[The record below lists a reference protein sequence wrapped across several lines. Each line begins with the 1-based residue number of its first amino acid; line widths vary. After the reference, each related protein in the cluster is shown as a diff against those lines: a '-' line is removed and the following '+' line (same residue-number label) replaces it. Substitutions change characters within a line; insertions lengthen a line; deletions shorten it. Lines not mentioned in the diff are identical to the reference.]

1 MRIPLERNAI
11 HLAENLEV
19 LVRLPDSSIQLVYID
34 PPFNTGKVQA
44 RTRIQTQADESGDR
58 VGFGGKRYRTTKLGT
73 QKYSDS
79 FDDFIGFLEPRLV
92 ELWRV
97 LDSTGSLFLHLDARE
112 VHYAKVAMD
121 GLFGRDH
128 FINEIIWSYDYG
140 GRPKDR
146 WPNKHDNI
154 LWYVK
159 DPENYTFN
167 YDDIDRIPYMAPGL
181 VGAEKAERGKTP
193 TDVWWN
199 TIVPTNSRER
209 TGYPTQKPLG
219 VMNRIIRVHSNAG
232 DVVLDCF
239 AGSGT
244 TGEAAIRNGRSY
256 ILVDSNPEACAV
268 MANRLSFSNPRL
280 IGFAETSDPPLKPTL

>member
-1 MRIPLERNAI
+1 MTVRNSI
-11 HLAENLEV
+11 YFGENLEI
-19 LVRLPDSSIQLVYID
+19 LRGLPDASVQLVYTD

-44 RTRIQTQADESGDR
+44 HTRIKTEAHADGDR
-58 VGFGGKRYRTTKLGT
+58 TGFGGKRYKTSTVGT
-73 QKYSDS
+73 NAYADS
-79 FDDFIGFLEPRLV
+79 FDDYMGFLKPRLN

-97 LDSTGSLFLHLDARE
+97 LAPTGSLFLHLDSRE
-112 VHYAKVAMD
+112 VHYAKVLAD
-121 GLFGRDH
+121 QLFGRNK

-146 WPNKHDNI
+146 WPKKHDTI

-159 DPENYTFN
+159 DPEHYTFH
-167 YDDIDRIPYMAPGL
+167 YEEIDRIPYMAPGL

-199 TIVPTNSRER
+199 TIVPTNGKER
-209 TGYPTQKPLG
+209 NGYPTQKPLG
-219 VMNRIIRVHSNAG
+219 ILNRIVRVHSNPG

-244 TGEAAIRNGRSY
+244 TGEAAARLGRLFVLMDNNPAACELMAGR
-256 ILVDSNPEACAV
+256 LVFAG
-268 MANRLSFSNPRL
+268 PRH
-280 IGFAETSDPPLKPTL
+280 IGFEVSAPALGQQQLV